1 MKSPARSRS
10 AYGWVTFGLALC
22 LTACLWAG
30 RAAADTAPRRIVS
43 LNTCTDQL
51 LLMLARRERIAALTY
66 LTTRQ
71 EISSLWRE
79 ARAIPQ
85 VRGSAEEILMLQ
97 PDLVLAGIYTTRYTR
112 KLLKQFGVP
121 VISLPPAN
129 NFTDVRRH
137 IRQVAKA
144 IGEEK
149 RGEAL
154 VATFDKD
161 LARLAATRPRSGVF
175 YRNGGYSAG
184 HGTLSDAVMRAAN
197 MENAAAVAGLDGSG
211 FFPLERL
218 VMARPD
224 WLITSDYKRDV
235 PTIGT
240 RVLRHPALRT
250 LLGGEFVLPGN
261 LTACGGPWNA
271 RAAELLAGLLAVD

>member
-1 MKSPARSRS
+1 MKPMRII
-10 AYGWVTFGLALC
+10 GFALC

-66 LTTRQ
+66 LATRQ
-71 EISSLWRE
+71 EISSLWKE
-79 ARAIPQ
+79 ARGIPQ
-85 VRGSAEEILMLQ
+85 VRGSAEEILMLK

-129 NFTDVRRH
+129 NFTDVRQH

-149 RGEAL
+149 RGDAL
-154 VATFDKD
+154 VAALDED
-161 LARLAATRPRSGVF
+161 LARFAATAPGSGVF
-175 YRNGGYSAG
+175 YRNGGFSVG
-184 HGTLSDAVMRAAN
+184 RDTLSDAVMRAAN
-197 MENAAAVAGLDGSG
+197 LENAAAKAGLTGSG
-211 FFPLERL
+211 FLPLERL

-235 PTIGT
+235 PTLGG
-240 RVLRHPALRT
+240 RSLRHPVLRALP
-250 LLGGEFVLPGN
+250 GGEFVLPGN
-261 LTACGGPWNA
+261 LTACGGPWNV
-271 RAAELLAGLLAVD
+271 RAVALLAGLPVVD

>member
-1 MKSPARSRS
+1 MKSPARSRP
-10 AYGWVTFGLALC
+10 AHGWITFGLVLC
-22 LTACLWAG
+22 LSACPWAG
-30 RAAADTAPRRIVS
+30 RAMADTPPQRIVS

-66 LTTRQ
+66 LATRQ

-79 ARAIPQ
+79 ARGIPQ

-112 KLLKQFGVP
+112 KLLEQFGIP

-129 NFTDVRRH
+129 DFADVRRH
-137 IRQVAKA
+137 IRQVAEA

-149 RGEAL
+149 RGEVL
-154 VATFDKD
+154 VAAFDED
-161 LARLAATRPRSGVF
+161 LAQLSATAPRSGVF
-175 YRNGGYSAG
+175 YRNGGYSMG
-184 HGTLSDAVMRAAN
+184 RDTLSDAVMRAAN
-197 MENAAAVAGLDGSG
+197 MENAAAVAGLEGSG

-224 WLITSDYKRDV
+224 WLVTSDYKRDA
-235 PTIGT
+235 PTLGS
-240 RVLRHPALRT
+240 RSPRHPVLRALP
-250 LLGGEFVLPGN
+250 GGEFVLPGN

-271 RAAELLAGLLAVD
+271 RAVELLAGLPAVD